1 MDHHTHQCHKK
12 EENNKEF
19 FDRLAAAWDNISVH
33 DLNKV
38 DYITSLLEMKGTER
52 ILDVGTGTGIM
63 MPFYEKRLTN
73 GSVLA
78 IDISENMIA
87 RCNEKYPACDHP
99 SLEFKV
105 ADIYD
110 LDLEKEFNIVMCY
123 SCFPHFKDHQ
133 KAVNIFTRSLKPGG
147 KFVIAHSSSRDH
159 INHVHRHGGSDI
171 RDDVLPTLEEL
182 TKIMNASGLSVVFER
197 SDSEYHIIIAIKA

>member
-133 KAVNIFTRSLKPGG
+133 KAVNIFTSSLKSGG

-159 INHVHRHGGSDI
+159 INHVHRQGGSDI

>member
-1 MDHHTHQCHKK
+1 MEHHTHQCHKK

-19 FDRLAAAWDNISVH
+19 FDRLADAWDNISIH
-33 DLNKV
+33 DMNKV
-38 DYITSLLEMKGTER
+38 EYITSLLEMKGTER

-63 MPFYEKRLTN
+63 MPFYEKRLTT

-78 IDISENMIA
+78 VDISENMIS
-87 RCNEKYPACDHP
+87 RCKKKYPACDHP

-110 LDLEKEFNIVMCY
+110 LDLENEFDVVMCY

-133 KAVNIFTRSLKPGG
+133 RAVDIFARSLKSNGR
-147 KFVIAHSSSRDH
+147 FVIAHSSSRDH
-159 INHVHRHGGSDI
+159 INHVHKHGGADI
-171 RDDVLPTLEEL
+171 CEDVLPTLGEL
-182 TKIMNASGLSVVFER
+182 TKIANASGLSVIFER
-197 SDSEYHIIIAIKA
+197 SDSEYHIIIAVKT